1 MTDLGLCIYNSLWQ
15 VDTCHA
21 CRLDTAIP
29 MHIDTLQVC
38 KEVVMSVLWPWSVFQ
53 QTKSHCK
60 GRSSDL
66 SRCCAFPIILTS
78 GKECIQQKETYSNW
92 YCSGFAPDSLI
103 TVCSKKE
110 TYCSKLWCKDMLFFL
125 IFKKRNKKTSATLV
139 SVADAV
145 ICLLIVNCLEFG
157 V

>member
-1 MTDLGLCIYNSLWQ
+1 MQRGRN
-15 VDTCHA
+15 
-21 CRLDTAIP
+21 
-29 MHIDTLQVC
+29 VC
-38 KEVVMSVLWPWSVFQ
+38 FVTMVRSPADEI
-53 QTKSHCK
+53 TCK

-103 TVCSKKE
+103 TVCSKME
-110 TYCSKLWCKDMLFFL
+110 TYCSKLRCKDMLFFL

-145 ICLLIVNCLEFG
+145 ICLLIVKGSRAAVNLLRKVNSDRVAG
-157 V
+157 